1 MAIYLAR
8 SGGAAGLAENVVNGT
23 ANYRMHNL
31 VPLKFHAQFSAAP
44 VARNAVR

>member
-8 SGGAAGLAENVVNGT
+8 IGGAAGLAENVLNGT
-23 ANYRMHNL
+23 ANYRIHNL
-31 VPLKFHAQFSAAP
+31 VLLKFHTQFSAAR